1 MFKHM
6 NTVNRVLLGLVML
19 IPGLLKLFV
28 MGPTA
33 VAGMTGS
40 IFLFSWAP
48 AFWAWVLILSEIV
61 FGIAVLANYKTE
73 YTAWPPVVILSVAT
87 LFVQIK
93 WNALGATGWS
103 NVILHLIALWGF
115 VMLGCEACEKHKK

>member
-61 FGIAVLANYKTE
+61 FGIAVLANYQTK
-73 YTAWPPVVILSVAT
+73 YTAWPPVIILAIAT
-87 LFVQIK
+87 LFVHVK
-93 WNALGATGWS
+93 WAALGSTSWS

-115 VMLGCEACEKHKK
+115 VMLGCTACEKHKK